1 MQTTINERL
10 GLYHLDEHY
19 SLCDAKFAKNQL
31 ERYRSGENKL
41 IVSVS
46 KYTGTYSYS
55 VGDSVNVLPYLYV
68 TQGYKMLNVI
78 EGKVKQR

>member
-10 GLYHLDEHY
+10 GLYYLDEHY
-19 SLCDAKFAKNQL
+19 NLCDDKFAKNQL

-41 IVSVS
+41 IFAVS

-55 VGDSVNVLPYLYV
+55 VGDLVNVLPYLYI
-68 TQGYKMLNVI
+68 TKGYKMLNVI
-78 EGKVKQR
+78 ESKSKQR